1 MESMKPSVT
10 SFSESTNAA
19 TGTLTINTPS
29 SSSTLS
35 YTASPDLTSRM
46 SAESSTNV
54 ISELSSANLFQN
66 TSSEMITSTQPSSS
80 QFQAASTLSVT
91 ESDTS
96 RDYSPSTPEH
106 LPSSADELSTV
117 SAFAEQSTTATD
129 MSMLSSST
137 ISQSYPSQWRGSVP
151 FSTDKHL
158 VTTLTSTTE
167 SETPKSTSF
176 SSLDYF
182 TISPTKPS
190 TDSNSP
196 AEQSSVYIS
205 SALQSIGPSTTV
217 AQGNT
222 SDLTSSVSFPSLE
235 NTASTL
241 STPAQSEPSG
251 TYSSSISQSSPSL
264 WSSNVLFS
272 TVEAS
277 TGSTSLA
284 ENSGTSSTSSRIL
297 TPNNTT
303 TLPTTVTSVLTT
315 TKPNNITSTNV
326 TDKDIYQCLS
336 SPCRNGATCTIMGNS
351 FSCLCLPGY
360 TGKLCQID
368 IDDCAS
374 NPCCNGGVCI
384 DRVNNFSCQ
393 CQKGWQGNNC
403 SQDMNECS
411 LDSSNCDPNAE
422 CINTLGSYICN
433 CKEGYK
439 GNGINCKEIRLFPY
453 GPATNDSKATK
464 LSKDFSSPLISIS
477 IGFPFESAFYNKL
490 FFTDN
495 GVIIFQRNL
504 YDTAYVLSYPY
515 TSFESYDTFT
525 PPVIAAFWA
534 DADFS
539 GGIGELY
546 YKVYDFHSSL
556 SDKSFKNS
564 LENAI
569 NVYFQSSLDKQF
581 NALWALKITWEN
593 VPPCT
598 SFYNTNRYWST
609 QSNYTNTYQ
618 AVLTTDGVYS
628 FILILFEDGGM
639 NWRYNA
645 LSTMHLPKMGYFSG
659 IPSPKNTNNF
669 PAFNDPQTE
678 PSVSIEQRYTPD
690 QFNGT
695 NTGKKGQWAYRLD
708 TNSQS
713 NISPR
718 LQCLEW
724 YFKEPTFPSL
734 NRAPSCPC
742 TYRQAMYDPAFIN
755 GANLLKYGFKMKSL
769 TEQYLSVQSGFP
781 TPSGAG
787 TRCYYRQTGSL
798 LYGEKERFFPT
809 PWTYFDF
816 LKYLSN
822 QNAYSEYFWNT
833 ALPPKRM
840 QYLDGEIDPYNACC
854 SYSGSDYLCSLYRE
868 KRPLDYCEN
877 YSPPQIGFFYGDPH
891 INTLDGAQYTFN
903 GLGEFILVN
912 IKDENNNVVF
922 TLQGRTAR
930 AENGTSKATNF
941 VALAAY
947 SSSGAQLQWTLIS
960 DTETSLMYNGTSLP
974 LTENITSIDQLILE
988 KREKQINAYFY
999 GGISVSV
1006 SAQFGLL
1013 DFVVTLQPTYLNRT
1027 EGLLGLYNG
1036 DPSDDLLSADGHT
1049 LPYNAITKIKDS
1061 KIFAFGMTW
1070 KNTPE
1075 NTIFTY
1081 NASVG
1086 ESWFTYNNSFV
1097 PVFFDELLSASDME
1111 TINTANTTCEGDTNC
1126 LFDVLSTGNFDLG
1139 SSTRKSSIMFAEQ
1152 RVVMENMPP
1161 NITGSAIIMASLN
1174 VETWVNYTTS
1184 NAIFTVETTSPD
1196 IKITENGSLIWS
1208 PTSSSPVFATLRA
1221 NNSVAI
1227 TELELTLILCNCS
1240 NNGTCNY
1247 DNPVLKNQRNN
1258 SKFMTATCG
1267 CLDAWTGEFCT
1278 DNLNACFENSCYNT
1292 SSCVDNPAPLQGY
1305 ICSPCPKGLIGDGIK
1320 CFDIDECFENT
1331 SDCDQICINS
1341 FTGYNCS
1348 CNEGFTI
1355 NSQNASQCED
1365 IDECVSLLN
1374 PCGEDAVCTNK
1385 PGNYSCSCRD
1395 GYRGD
1400 PYLLCTDINE
1410 CMNSSLNVCSNT
1422 SVCFNTNGSYHC
1434 ECLSGFTGPNCTD
1447 IMPST
1452 TIAIATTGIN
1462 ATTAQTTSEPINSYT
1477 TSSSSP
1483 LLITTTLEIMTST
1496 SASNS
1501 ENTSVLHTSTPA
1513 KSPGNFSS
1521 STSSFVT
1528 TTVTASS
1535 QADHPK
1541 TEAPITPTSVQSSGG
1556 TSAHSSTVA
1565 TIEIIPSNKVPMATT
1580 ETTVTAAQTTSEP
1593 TNSFTTS
1600 SLSPSSITTTLEMKT
1615 NTSAST
1621 SENTSVLHTSTPA
1634 KTPGN
1639 FSSSTSSFVTTTV
1652 TASSQADHPKTEA
1665 PITPTSV
1672 QSSGGTSAL
1681 SSTVATIEIIPS
1693 NKVPMATTETTV
1705 TAAQTTSEPTN
1716 SFTTSSLSPSSITT
1730 TLEMKTNTS
1739 ASTSEN
1745 TSVLHTST
1753 PAKTPGNFSSSTSS
1767 FVTTTVTASSQADHP
1782 KTEAPITPTSVQSSG
1797 GTSALSS
1804 TVTTIEIIP
1813 SSIVPMATTE
1823 TTVAAAQTTS
1833 EPTNSNTTSSLSPSS
1848 ITTTLE
1854 MKTNT
1859 SASTSENTSVLH
1871 TSTLTNTS
1879 ALKSTVMENFT
1890 SRTSSSVTT
1899 TVTVSSSLVTTTVA
1913 PITSTSIHSSGVTLA
1928 LSSTVATT
1936 GALQTTTSSSTCM
1949 IVSCPSGFCSNGG
1962 TCSINV
1968 TTCTPS
1974 CMCPPMFTDDRCI
1987 LAGNSFAPEPS
1998 REIVKRTVE
2007 INVWL
2012 KGENG
2017 SGLSISSDKYTRLQQ
2032 DVQYTA
2038 SLYLKELMAFDN
2050 ISSVSFSNT
2059 DGKAQSHITS
2069 KFTYTN
2075 NRTII
2080 TFLNDNLIGSIVG
2093 EFNKHL
2099 TARRKRQI
2107 GVISFEQIYSE
2118 NITSITKLSDDELK
2132 QYFVC
2137 NNTGFSGYVLEYST
2151 AGFIC
2156 VSPCNQ
2162 NYCQNGGVC
2171 EHQQNGP
2178 VCRCGT
2184 FSIYSTNGDHCE
2196 NLAINL
2202 SAFFGILFG
2211 SLAFLLV
2218 IIAVIILIV
2227 YCCRKKKQFE
2237 CSNDVNFYWGLK
2249 QINSFTDLKE
2259 TRLSGHPE
2267 LKYWSGFDKVPITP
2281 QIKIQ
2286 RPSLEMDL
2294 RLARE

>member
-1 MESMKPSVT
+1 AEQSTTASAIPTQSEPTGTSSTSTSEPATSSDVESMTPSVT
-10 SFSESTNAA
+10 SFTESTNAA
-19 TGTLTINTPS
+19 TP
-29 SSSTLS
+29 
-35 YTASPDLTSRM
+35 
-46 SAESSTNV
+46 
-54 ISELSSANLFQN
+54 
-66 TSSEMITSTQPSSS
+66 
-80 QFQAASTLSVT
+80 
-91 ESDTS
+91 
-96 RDYSPSTPEH
+96 
-106 LPSSADELSTV
+106 
-117 SAFAEQSTTATD
+117 
-129 MSMLSSST
+129 
-137 ISQSYPSQWRGSVP
+137 
-151 FSTDKHL
+151 
-158 VTTLTSTTE
+158 
-167 SETPKSTSF
+167 
-176 SSLDYF
+176 
-182 TISPTKPS
+182 
-190 TDSNSP
+190 
-196 AEQSSVYIS
+196 
-205 SALQSIGPSTTV
+205 
-217 AQGNT
+217 
-222 SDLTSSVSFPSLE
+222 
-235 NTASTL
+235 
-241 STPAQSEPSG
+241 
-251 TYSSSISQSSPSL
+251 
-264 WSSNVLFS
+264 
-272 TVEAS
+272 
-277 TGSTSLA
+277 
-284 ENSGTSSTSSRIL
+284 IL
-297 TPNNTT
+297 T
-303 TLPTTVTSVLTT
+303 
-315 TKPNNITSTNV
+315 
-326 TDKDIYQCLS
+326 
-336 SPCRNGATCTIMGNS
+336 
-351 FSCLCLPGY
+351 
-360 TGKLCQID
+360 
-368 IDDCAS
+368 
-374 NPCCNGGVCI
+374 
-384 DRVNNFSCQ
+384 
-393 CQKGWQGNNC
+393 QK
-403 SQDMNECS
+403 
-411 LDSSNCDPNAE
+411 
-422 CINTLGSYICN
+422 
-433 CKEGYK
+433 K
-439 GNGINCKEIRLFPY
+439 IRLFPY

-546 YKVYDFHSSL
+546 YKQFQVYDFHSSL
-556 SDKSFKNS
+556 S
-564 LENAI
+564 ENAI

-645 LSTMHLPKMGYFSG
+645 LSTMHLPKMGYFRQDSL
-659 IPSPKNTNNF
+659 ST
-669 PAFNDPQTE
+669 
-678 PSVSIEQRYTPD
+678 SSIEQRYTPD

-769 TEQYLSVQSGFP
+769 TVQSGFP

-798 LYGEKERFFPT
+798 LYGEKIL
-809 PWTYFDF
+809 F
-816 LKYLSN
+816 LWLLSKH
-822 QNAYSEYFWNT
+822 Y
-833 ALPPKRM
+833 
-840 QYLDGEIDPYNACC
+840 GEIDPYNACC

-947 SSSGAQLQWTLIS
+947 SSSAKTLGPIKLQWTLIS

-974 LTENITSIDQLILE
+974 LTGKTEIINSENITSIDQLILE

-1061 KIFAFGMTW
+1061 KIFAFGMTCD
-1070 KNTPE
+1070 
-1075 NTIFTY
+1075 Y

-1320 CFDIDECFENT
+1320 CF
-1331 SDCDQICINS
+1331 
-1341 FTGYNCS
+1341 
-1348 CNEGFTI
+1348 
-1355 NSQNASQCED
+1355 
-1365 IDECVSLLN
+1365 
-1374 PCGEDAVCTNK
+1374 
-1385 PGNYSCSCRD
+1385 
-1395 GYRGD
+1395 
-1400 PYLLCTDINE
+1400 
-1410 CMNSSLNVCSNT
+1410 
-1422 SVCFNTNGSYHC
+1422 
-1434 ECLSGFTGPNCTD
+1434 
-1447 IMPST
+1447 
-1452 TIAIATTGIN
+1452 
-1462 ATTAQTTSEPINSYT
+1462 
-1477 TSSSSP
+1477 
-1483 LLITTTLEIMTST
+1483 
-1496 SASNS
+1496 
-1501 ENTSVLHTSTPA
+1501 
-1513 KSPGNFSS
+1513 
-1521 STSSFVT
+1521 
-1528 TTVTASS
+1528 
-1535 QADHPK
+1535 
-1541 TEAPITPTSVQSSGG
+1541 
-1556 TSAHSSTVA
+1556 
-1565 TIEIIPSNKVPMATT
+1565 
-1580 ETTVTAAQTTSEP
+1580 
-1593 TNSFTTS
+1593 
-1600 SLSPSSITTTLEMKT
+1600 
-1615 NTSAST
+1615 
-1621 SENTSVLHTSTPA
+1621 
-1634 KTPGN
+1634 
-1639 FSSSTSSFVTTTV
+1639 
-1652 TASSQADHPKTEA
+1652 
-1665 PITPTSV
+1665 
-1672 QSSGGTSAL
+1672 
-1681 SSTVATIEIIPS
+1681 
-1693 NKVPMATTETTV
+1693 
-1705 TAAQTTSEPTN
+1705 
-1716 SFTTSSLSPSSITT
+1716 
-1730 TLEMKTNTS
+1730 
-1739 ASTSEN
+1739 
-1745 TSVLHTST
+1745 
-1753 PAKTPGNFSSSTSS
+1753 
-1767 FVTTTVTASSQADHP
+1767 
-1782 KTEAPITPTSVQSSG
+1782 
-1797 GTSALSS
+1797 
-1804 TVTTIEIIP
+1804 
-1813 SSIVPMATTE
+1813 
-1823 TTVAAAQTTS
+1823 
-1833 EPTNSNTTSSLSPSS
+1833 
-1848 ITTTLE
+1848 
-1854 MKTNT
+1854 
-1859 SASTSENTSVLH
+1859 
-1871 TSTLTNTS
+1871 
-1879 ALKSTVMENFT
+1879 
-1890 SRTSSSVTT
+1890 
-1899 TVTVSSSLVTTTVA
+1899 
-1913 PITSTSIHSSGVTLA
+1913 
-1928 LSSTVATT
+1928 

-1998 REIVKRTVE
+1998 RGMSGYKTFLAIAGTKGRYNIQIKKSHQTDLS
-2007 INVWL
+2007 NL
-2012 KGENG
+2012 KFLEF
-2017 SGLSISSDKYTRLQQ
+2017 
-2032 DVQYTA
+2032 
-2038 SLYLKELMAFDN
+2038 LY
-2050 ISSVSFSNT
+2050 NT

-2218 IIAVIILIV
+2218 I
-2227 YCCRKKKQFE
+2227 
-2237 CSNDVNFYWGLK
+2237 
-2249 QINSFTDLKE
+2249 
-2259 TRLSGHPE
+2259 
-2267 LKYWSGFDKVPITP
+2267 
-2281 QIKIQ
+2281 
-2286 RPSLEMDL
+2286 
-2294 RLARE
+2294 